1 MPQPL
6 RPARPLALAALLGA
20 AAGAALP
27 AAAGAERPAKP
38 TAPNLLTVS
47 SLRTGTRDAPVAVTV
62 RRLGRDARLR
72 AWVNGRPA
80 HDAFQIGAAGARHGT
95 LSARHG
101 LRHGRNVIRLRAV
114 RADGHHDVERRV
126 VTIARKAP
134 LADAGPDV
142 VTTDADVTVGPR
154 RKGIPGDDAQLRSRW
169 SIVAAPAG
177 SDAELE
183 DPTATRPTL
192 AGADDGTYVLRHAV
206 TDGDGDASYD
216 TVAVSERPDDPPIG
230 ARLHTIR
237 SGAANITIGAD
248 TVVAPTTREMAYAVL
263 ERATR
268 KVVKSGSVSVE
279 KTGAA
284 ELLSICKSYAATDD
298 HMMLVSSSNGR
309 PPEAVPVLDDLLTCL
324 GGPRLTRLEQ
334 AGLYRFNPF
343 TFIGLP
349 GAPVGAAWSKVRYD
363 GTERD
368 ADIDVWLQF
377 NDATQKYDTV
387 DLRQPTYDTRLPGK
401 PAGTNTMRFNGSEV
415 TARLEN
421 GATAGLHLVAV
432 DDAARVLQNVMLPTN
447 GPGGADAQ
455 LQAAMART
463 LRDAANLPAR
473 PTLLLQSVGN
483 VKAAAEPW
491 NDAAELIASLGGNR
505 WAFNE
510 LQGQAGA
517 GYALVGR
524 LDHDLPAAEASPVL
538 GDETARLVGNLARTR
553 HSFLEPLVQTT
564 AGAITTQMTEVL
576 SQQPEPFPTVNVP
589 AMTYLAKRLGF
600 CGEAAATCDLRAAY
614 WKRYRSEWLGKKS
627 TLESAQYP
635 GDGRGFDEAQF
646 RATKEQLVGEVTLLT
661 DTRNYFEQLKRPFE
675 KAQRAT
681 QVDLRAITDTVK
693 RELNPGDGW
702 LTPSWKLALTSYSL
716 KVGVFAGPP
725 ANKLF
730 EGMSAVFMLS
740 SFLSNDAGRPTLADQ
755 LQVRAD
761 RLGEQ
766 LAESYDQAGQ
776 NIDAIALIVASDW
789 GRLRTVGS
797 KVDNDWALP
806 AQDGKALLELRKAA
820 RTSAARTLAVSAYPA
835 LVMARPQVGDANGLE
850 CRVPSGGKGPPGTT
864 HPWSGMSQDVQ
875 VKVAD
880 TIDGQGRWTR
890 KGVFMIWDHR
900 TYPSQVVGDLL
911 YKPTNA
917 RPTPGVGLTKLEL
930 MQPNSFAEPLRVAT
944 DLTDR
949 CGIRSIW
956 VR

>member
-6 RPARPLALAALLGA
+6 RLTRPVALAALLGGA
-20 AAGAALP
+20 AAALP
-27 AAAGAERPAKP
+27 AAAGAARPAKP

-47 SLRTGTRDAPVAVTV
+47 SLRTGTRSAPVAVTV

-80 HDAFQIGAAGARHGT
+80 HDAFQVGARGARHGT

-114 RADGHHDVERRV
+114 RADGHHDVEVRV
-126 VTIARKAP
+126 VRIAREAP

-142 VTTDADVTVGPR
+142 VTTNENVTVGPV
-154 RKGIPGDDAQLRSRW
+154 RKGLPGDNAQLRSRW
-169 SIVAAPAG
+169 DIVEAPAG

-192 AGADDGTYVLRHAV
+192 TGADDGTYLLRHTV

-237 SGAANITIGAD
+237 SGAANITVGAD
-248 TVVAPTTREMAYAVL
+248 TVVAPTTRETAYAVL

-268 KVVKSGSVSVE
+268 KVVKSGTVSVE
-279 KTGAA
+279 KAGAA
-284 ELLSICKSYAATDD
+284 ELLSLCRSYAATDD
-298 HMMLVSSSNGR
+298 HMMIVSSANGR
-309 PPEAVPVLDDLLTCL
+309 PPEAVPVLGDLLTCL
-324 GGPRLTRLEQ
+324 GGARLTGLEQ
-334 AGLYRFNPF
+334 TGLYYFNPF

-349 GAPVGAAWSKVRYD
+349 GAPTGAAWSKVPLQSSQ
-363 GTERD
+363 RD
-368 ADIDVWLQF
+368 ADIDAWLQF
-377 NDATQKYDTV
+377 NDATQKYDIV

-401 PAGTNTMRFNGSEV
+401 PAGTNAMRFNGSEL

-432 DDAARVLQNVMLPTN
+432 DDAARVLQNSMVPTN
-447 GPGGADAQ
+447 GPGGDAQ
-455 LQAAMART
+455 LQATMAKT
-463 LRDAANLPAR
+463 LRDAANLPGR
-473 PTLLLQSVGN
+473 PTLLLQTVGN

-491 NDAAELIASLGGNR
+491 NDAAELIAALGGNR

-510 LQGQAGA
+510 LQGQDGA

-538 GDETARLVGNLARTR
+538 GDQAARLVGNLARTR
-553 HSFLEPLVQTT
+553 RSYLEPLVQTT
-564 AGAITTQMTEVL
+564 AGTITTQMTEVL

-627 TLESAQYP
+627 TLENAQYP
-635 GDGRGFDEAQF
+635 GEGRGFDEAQF
-646 RATKEQLVGEVTLLT
+646 RATKTQLVAEVTYLT

-693 RELNPGDGW
+693 KELNPGDGW
-702 LTPSWKLALTSYSL
+702 MTPAWKLKLTSYSL

-725 ANKLF
+725 ASTVF

-740 SFLSNDAGRPTLADQ
+740 SFLSDDAGRPTLADR

-766 LAESYDQAGQ
+766 LADAYDQAGQ

-797 KVDNDWALP
+797 KVDNEWAIA
-806 AQDGKALLELRKAA
+806 AQDGKALVELRKAA
-820 RTSAARTLAVSAYPA
+820 RTSAAKTLAVSAYPA
-835 LVMARPQVGDANGLE
+835 LVMARPPVGDANGLE
-850 CRVPSGGKGPPGTT
+850 CRIASGGHAPPSKI

-880 TIDGQGRWTR
+880 TIDNQGRWTR
-890 KGVFMIWDHR
+890 KGVFMLWDHS
-900 TYPSQVVGDLL
+900 TYPSQAVGDLL
-911 YKPTNA
+911 YKPANA
-917 RPTPGVGLTKLEL
+917 RPTPGVGLAKLDL

-956 VR
+956 LR